1 MLKFFSVVSW
11 EFWRHFKS
19 RNFLIATFVTPLFF
33 AAILLLPPF
42 FYQQSNLSHLKS
54 VGIIEFDS
62 KKYFQMLLDR
72 LNDSLMVYDLSVPVK
87 LTKIVADTSL
97 KLSNYFARQ
106 RQLKKE
112 LDSLD
117 TAYNQIKER
126 RKYIF
131 LRPESNTRESL
142 LKETYQQL
150 HSAREGRDLAV
161 IEHARVKS
169 ITDSSIRSLVM
180 AKADSFLNSKKIQ
193 AYIVVEPALFKNGIV
208 EFHSRFPINF
218 LRVDR
223 LKQALQMVLLQ
234 ERMRDEGVTTTK
246 IYDWLRPVEIRELR
260 LAGAEKRQ
268 FSVFTTYLGPIIVM
282 LFLFISIFTSSGF
295 LLRDVIQE
303 KSNRVV
309 EMVLTTVNSGVFLMG
324 KIIGLGLLGLFQILI
339 WVVLVLL
346 IIYLDFVPVEK
357 IGFLNIVN
365 AGIFVIYYILG
376 FLFFSS
382 IFIGIGSMFSS
393 EVEAHHIKQLM
404 WVLSVF
410 PIVLAIIVL
419 DSPNSTFVKIM
430 SFIPFLTPTFMV
442 LRTPI
447 GQPPYIDYVIS
458 IAILFIASLI
468 ILIFAM
474 RMYKL
479 GNLVFDKKVSPKEIF
494 SIFSR

>member
-1 MLKFFSVVSW
+1 MISW
-11 EFWRHFKS
+11 EFWQHFKM
-19 RNFLIATFVTPLFF
+19 RNFIVATFVTPLFF

-42 FYQQSNLSHLKS
+42 FYQQSNLSHLRA

-62 KKYFQMLLDR
+62 TKYYQLLADR
-72 LNDSLMVYDLSVPVK
+72 LNDSLMVDDSSSPVELSKV
-87 LTKIVADTSL
+87 VADTSL
-97 KLSNYFARQ
+97 KLANYFDRQ
-106 RQLKKE
+106 HQLKNE

-117 TAYNQIKER
+117 TAYSQIKER

-131 LRPESNTRESL
+131 LRPESNTRERL

-150 HSAREGRDLAV
+150 HSAREGRDLAAM
-161 IEHARVKS
+161 EYARLKS
-169 ITDSSIRSLVM
+169 ITDSSIKSLVM
-180 AKADSFLNSKKIQ
+180 AKADSFLSSKKIQ
-193 AYIVVEPALFKNGIV
+193 AFIVIEPALFRNGIV

-218 LRVDR
+218 LRIDR
-223 LKQALQMVLLQ
+223 LKQALQMLLLE
-234 ERMRDEGVTTTK
+234 ERMREEGITTSK
-246 IYDWLRPVEIRELR
+246 IYDWLKPVEVRELR
-260 LAGAEKRQ
+260 FAGHEKKQ
-268 FSVFTTYLGPIIVM
+268 FNVFTTYLGPIIVM

-303 KSNRVV
+303 KTNRVI
-309 EMVLTTVNSGVFLMG
+309 EMVLTTVNSGVFLVG
-324 KIIGLGLLGLFQILI
+324 KIVGLGLLGLFQILI
-339 WVVLVLL
+339 WMVLVAL
-346 IIYLDFVPVEK
+346 IIYLDFVPLEK
-357 IGFLNIVN
+357 IGFLTVEN
-365 AGIFVIYYILG
+365 AGIFVIYYALG

-404 WVLSVF
+404 WVLSIF

-447 GQPPYIDYVIS
+447 GQPPYLDYVIS
-458 IAILFIASLI
+458 IAILFVTSVI

-494 SIFSR
+494 SVFSG